1 MGKEIFFKEKGIRI
15 QLSQDEYTNCHQFTL
30 ETIQAL
36 VNNSFER
43 LSETIG
49 PYIKDIINTSSLD
62 PNQLRTLYTRMSQD
76 AQATILKQ
84 NNCANI
90 DGIQLVLFMDLGGTL
105 QHSMLIIQRNIW
117 IGANNLF
124 SLGAGDEK
132 IQVYYDMSNRTHVDG
147 KRGGWN
153 RDGFMSSILNKG
165 EQSYN
170 LHCIPIIN

>member
-1 MGKEIFFKEKGIRI
+1 
-15 QLSQDEYTNCHQFTL
+15 
-30 ETIQAL
+30 
-36 VNNSFER
+36 
-43 LSETIG
+43 
-49 PYIKDIINTSSLD
+49 
-62 PNQLRTLYTRMSQD
+62 MSQD

-153 RDGFMSSILNKG
+153 RVLKNFAFYMTTRNVFFSFH
-165 EQSYN
+165 SY
-170 LHCIPIIN
+170 IS